1 MEAWQQFVVQL
12 LVTLVPVAI
21 AMVNQN
27 RRITKLETENREL
40 KKDNEEME
48 QRLERLTV
56 DHQSLQKRY
65 EANLKAQAGMRDK
78 F

>member
-48 QRLERLTV
+48 QRLERLTI
-56 DHQSLQKRY
+56 DHQELQSRY